1 MTTDLTERERTIL
14 RYVVHD
20 FIETASP
27 IGSRYICRRHEDEI
41 GLSPASIRNVMSDL
55 EDRGFISHPHTS
67 AGRIPTDLGY
77 RFYLDSLMELERLSQ
92 KVQNTIR
99 GDLQASEDNE
109 QLLKDTSRILSV
121 ISHQLCIVTSP
132 QLSSGT
138 LEKLEIVPLLGNRI
152 LIIISIKSGLVRTLM
167 MEIASEVSREKL
179 EDLTR
184 FLNERLHGLTLQ
196 QIRESFAE
204 RVKEAQDEDSGL
216 IRLFIDSVDKVFVS
230 EQGGQLHIAGTEK
243 IIDQPEF
250 LNPRDLRSVIELI
263 NNEEMIIHVLRKND
277 LPPHEVKVSIG
288 VENEDEKLKPYS
300 VITSSYAVGEV
311 KGTIGVIGPT
321 RMPYERMIPLVDF
334 VAETIS
340 QLFSGPPRA

>member
-1 MTTDLTERERTIL
+1 MSFHVVESNKVWIMFRNSIGPYLIVKMIIL
-14 RYVVHD
+14 
-20 FIETASP
+20 IP
-27 IGSRYICRRHEDEI
+27 KILGSD
-41 GLSPASIRNVMSDL
+41 PSIR
-55 EDRGFISHPHTS
+55 R
-67 AGRIPTDLGY
+67 
-77 RFYLDSLMELERLSQ
+77 
-92 KVQNTIR
+92 
-99 GDLQASEDNE
+99 
-109 QLLKDTSRILSV
+109 
-121 ISHQLCIVTSP
+121 
-132 QLSSGT
+132 
-138 LEKLEIVPLLGNRI
+138 